1 MAIATGVLSAVC
13 FVFVAA
19 FIVFLLMRHRSCR
32 NLGEEVHL
40 VNPSAKKRS
49 SLKQQFF
56 KKEME
61 GKAKT
66 STQFYTINAQVHLHQ
81 FLLAAE
87 TFENDRPVIYTMEE
101 IKEATSNFDD
111 TRKIGE
117 GGYGCVYFAI
127 LGEVEV
133 AIKKMRSSRTKE
145 FFAELKV
152 LAKIHHNNV
161 VSSEN

>member
-1 MAIATGVLSAVC
+1 
-13 FVFVAA
+13 
-19 FIVFLLMRHRSCR
+19 
-32 NLGEEVHL
+32 
-40 VNPSAKKRS
+40 
-49 SLKQQFF
+49 
-56 KKEME
+56 
-61 GKAKT
+61 
-66 STQFYTINAQVHLHQ
+66 
-81 FLLAAE
+81 
-87 TFENDRPVIYTMEE
+87 MEE
-101 IKEATSNFDD
+101 IKEATSNFDE

-161 VSSEN
+161 VSREN